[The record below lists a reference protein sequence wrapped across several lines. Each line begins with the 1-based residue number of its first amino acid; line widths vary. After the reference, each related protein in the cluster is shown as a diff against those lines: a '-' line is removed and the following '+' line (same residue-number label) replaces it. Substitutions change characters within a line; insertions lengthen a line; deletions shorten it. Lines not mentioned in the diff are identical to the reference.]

1 LALFFRLNFSS
12 FVVGN
17 LLFPFPVNWAQAGV
31 RLWAAAELDTESCA
45 YFLDSVSPRGRPPK
59 PDASLSVP

>member
-31 RLWAAAELDTESCA
+31 RLWAAAELDNFCYAKIWTRTVLAESPQSRTPA
-45 YFLDSVSPRGRPPK
+45 
-59 PDASLSVP
+59 